1 VRKARLSADPGF
13 YINVDACVNAALA
26 ISPRNRSA
34 LQLRSLALMNDHR
47 FSAARDVAKAVLT
60 DEPTDAISLGVMS
73 DALLELGHY
82 ADARSQ
88 YQKASTVDPSNGIAA
103 KNLARLTKLVE
114 ETPDAPATAMHSKQV
129 DPSLFIE
136 ESGWVLRQQQALDG
150 PHAHELIF
158 EAHRQDFSRPS
169 AEEMLRD
176 VGLTPRDVAG
186 VIERVDS
193 KRRGE

>member
-1 VRKARLSADPGF
+1 MRTDDQTAPRRTAGPVAPAPGEAPGVVLEPARVHLVVVSTRA
-13 YINVDACVNAALA
+13 VNAGETAPA
-26 ISPRNRSA
+26 G
-34 LQLRSLALMNDHR
+34 
-47 FSAARDVAKAVLT
+47 AVLRT
-60 DEPTDAISLGVMS
+60 RFWHPRDRRWSENFFESL
-73 DALLELGHY
+73 DHALH
-82 ADARSQ
+82 
-88 YQKASTVDPSNGIAA
+88 
-103 KNLARLTKLVE
+103 
-114 ETPDAPATAMHSKQV
+114 
-129 DPSLFIE
+129 LFIE

>member
-1 VRKARLSADPGF
+1 MRTDDEGAPWPRAERVAPAPVELPGAVLEPARVHLVVVSTRA
-13 YINVDACVNAALA
+13 VDAGETA
-26 ISPRNRSA
+26 PRG
-34 LQLRSLALMNDHR
+34 
-47 FSAARDVAKAVLT
+47 AVLQT
-60 DEPTDAISLGVMS
+60 RFWHPRDRRWSENFFVSL
-73 DALLELGHY
+73 DHALH
-82 ADARSQ
+82 
-88 YQKASTVDPSNGIAA
+88 
-103 KNLARLTKLVE
+103 
-114 ETPDAPATAMHSKQV
+114 
-129 DPSLFIE
+129 LFIE
-136 ESGWVLRQQQALDG
+136 ETGWVLRQQQALDR